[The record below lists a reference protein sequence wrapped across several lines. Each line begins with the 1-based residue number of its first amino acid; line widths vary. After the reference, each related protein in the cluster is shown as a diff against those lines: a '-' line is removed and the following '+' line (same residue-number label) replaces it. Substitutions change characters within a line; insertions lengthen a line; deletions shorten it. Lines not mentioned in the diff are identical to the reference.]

1 MRRLKG
7 SQNQVNI
14 IAKKILTTILI
25 LTASTILSINAI
37 KSIKAGINMIKIYS
51 TRRVQVEQLYLKLIE
66 KQLELKYV
74 TSDLYAEEQL
84 RNSLNYYKRGEKV
97 IIFTEPI
104 PEIKNTTTQK
114 TKAPRDLWAKI
125 ILF

>member
-84 RNSLNYYKRGEKV
+84 RNSLNYYKKGEKV